1 MKFGP
6 DQKFELK
13 KSIKLW
19 QWPEQ
24 KLLKILSVLQGMDE
38 TKIKFSD

>member
-1 MKFGP
+1 MKFGL

-24 KLLKILSVLQGMDE
+24 KLLKHFVHFAGQG
-38 TKIKFSD
+38 